1 MPKFKTGDKV
11 ILNKGR
17 HSTPE
22 MEQYFGN
29 VATVTDC
36 HIVHPYL
43 FGVEENGWYWDENT
57 CELAIDSKFKGM
69 LPEEEFA
76 NG

>member
-17 HSTPE
+17 HSMPE

-29 VATVTDC
+29 VATVRSYMR
-36 HIVHPYL
+36 VGSY
-43 FGVEENGWYWDENT
+43 FFRVEENEFWWDEDT
-57 CELAIDSKFKGM
+57 CELAIDSKFNGM

>member
-11 ILNKGR
+11 ILNRGR

-22 MEQYFGN
+22 MGQYFGN
-29 VATVTDC
+29 VATVRVYDE
-36 HIVHPYL
+36 ISYL
-43 FGVEENGWYWDENT
+43 FAVEENEWYWDEDT

-76 NG
+76 DA

>member
-11 ILNKGR
+11 ILNRGR
-17 HSTPE
+17 HSTSE
-22 MEQYFGN
+22 MGQYFGN
-29 VATVTDC
+29 VATVTVYDE
-36 HIVHPYL
+36 ISYL
-43 FGVEENGWYWDENT
+43 FAVEENEWYWDEDT

-76 NG
+76 DA